1 MYKPRVQ
8 ERKDKKPLNSQGAI
22 LKVAVEPIT
31 VSLMKERPKGEAA
44 DTPGALPIRYA
55 QPM

>member
-1 MYKPRVQ
+1 MYKPRIQ

-22 LKVAVEPIT
+22 LKVALEPVT
-31 VSLMKERPKGEAA
+31 VSLMKERKKGEAA
-44 DTPGALPIRYA
+44 DTPGSLPIRYQ